1 MKLCVQSG
9 SIVFD
14 HGYEKGYAMFREAG
28 FEAIDWNIDV
38 HWDAK
43 AIRAGKVPT
52 GSIFEKPV
60 EDIIAYFADEV
71 AILRKNGLVLSQAH
85 APFPAYVAGQP
96 QVLDYAI
103 EVYKKC
109 IELCAYYDCRNLI
122 VHGISLTSG
131 DANNTPADIDA
142 LNMKLYESLIPTLQK
157 VGGKVVVCLENLFSG
172 KGKNFYEGTCSD
184 PHQAVAYIDALNAK
198 AGMEVFGFCLDTGHI
213 NLLQKD
219 FRTYIPILGKRIK
232 ALHIHDNDGYADAH
246 LAPYTG
252 SIEWK
257 YFYTA
262 LREIGY
268 DGDLDFETFAQT
280 RRERL
285 EAELVPSYLRLIAEI
300 GAFFRKKIT
309 E

>member
-9 SIVFD
+9 EVVFD
-14 HGYEKGYAMFREAG
+14 YGYEKGYAMFREAG

-38 HWDAK
+38 DWDRK
-43 AIRAGKVPT
+43 KVT
-52 GSIFEKPV
+52 SGIFEGASLFEKPI
-60 EDIIAYFADEV
+60 EEIIAHYADEV
-71 AILRKNGLVLSQAH
+71 AILKKNGLVLSQAH
-85 APFPAYVAGQP
+85 APFPAYVHTCP
-96 QVLDYAI
+96 QMLDYSI

-109 IELCAYYDCRNLI
+109 IELCAYYECRNLV
-122 VHGISLTSG
+122 VHGISLTAA
-131 DANNTPADIDA
+131 DNVNTPADIDA
-142 LNMKLYESLIPTLQK
+142 LNMKLYESLIPTLLK
-157 VGGKVVVCLENLFSG
+157 VDGKVTVCLENLFSG

-198 AGMEVFGFCLDTGHI
+198 AGREVFGFCLDTGHI

-219 FRTYIPILGKRIK
+219 FRTYVPILGKRIK
-232 ALHIHDNDGYADAH
+232 ALHIHDNDGLADAH

-252 SIEWK
+252 SIDWK
-257 YFYTA
+257 AFYNS

-280 RRERL
+280 RKSRL
-285 EAELVPSYLRLIAEI
+285 DAELVPSYLKLIADC
-300 GAFFRKKIT
+300 GVFFRKKIT